1 MRSNSKKSFTDR
13 IFVKGGGGGPQA
25 QTPRK
30 STSHDDITLLAL
42 QLACPQRWE
51 PGENQVFENVHEVFN
66 LTAVAVETRLFSS
79 LILVG
84 TSGSKK
90 EVDAVIPQLISQLNN
105 IIKSAQEKI
114 YFIESFQLTDPTQVD
129 WNFFVKM
136 SDYCFMQETAHGEA
150 FIGYFR
156 LEKTSDEER
165 FASKSVETMVE
176 GEVAEQDVYLFFQR
190 NNRYIKIL
198 KKGEAVEKKR
208 IDRLQSRGVKDIYIS
223 ADQGVEMQQRRVR
236 HILLELLEDY
246 ATLIDAA

>member
-1 MRSNSKKSFTDR
+1 MGLKNKKSFTDR
-13 IFVKGGGGGPQA
+13 IFVKGGGGSVP
-25 QTPRK
+25 PSRK
-30 STSHDDITLLAL
+30 ATGHDDITLLAL

-51 PGENQVFENVHEVFN
+51 YGENAKFENVNEVCN
-66 LTAVAVETRLFSS
+66 LMAVTVETRMFSS

-84 TSGSKK
+84 TNGSKK
-90 EVDAVIPQLISQLNN
+90 KIESVVTPLTTQLQN

-114 YFIESFQLTDPTQVD
+114 YFIEAFSLIDPKQLEWD
-129 WNFFVKM
+129 FFLKM
-136 SDYCFMQETAHGEA
+136 SDYCFMQETPHGEA
-150 FIGYFR
+150 FMGYFR
-156 LEKTSDEER
+156 LEKTNDEER

-208 IDRLQSRGVKDIYIS
+208 IDRLQSHGVKDLYIT

-236 HILLELLEDY
+236 HILLELMEDY
-246 ATLIDAA
+246 STLINAA